1 MSSRE
6 DFLNK
11 LLVVALFNRATI
23 VEDLYDELR
32 SGDNPRVNLL
42 AEKLVDINKDI
53 AYCEREI
60 KKEQCK

>member
-11 LLVVALFNRATI
+11 MLAMALFNRSAI
-23 VEDLYDELR
+23 IEDLCDELR

-60 KKEQCK
+60 GKEQCK

>member
-6 DFLNK
+6 DFLNRV
-11 LLVVALFNRATI
+11 LAMALFNRAT
-23 VEDLYDELR
+23 VVKELYDELR
-32 SGDNPRVNLL
+32 IGDNPRVNLL
-42 AEKLVDINKDI
+42 AEELVDINKDI

>member
-32 SGDNPRVNLL
+32 VGDNPRVFLL
-42 AEKLVDINKDI
+42 AEELVDINKYI

-60 KKEQCK
+60 RKEQCK